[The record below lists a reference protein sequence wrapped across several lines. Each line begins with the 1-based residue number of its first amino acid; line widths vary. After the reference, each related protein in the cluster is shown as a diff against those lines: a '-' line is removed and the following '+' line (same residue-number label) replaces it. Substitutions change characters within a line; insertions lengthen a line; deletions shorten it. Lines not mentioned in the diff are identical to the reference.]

1 MTTTSPRRGM
11 ALLLVSIVIVLVA
24 LAAYGYLYHM
34 QSQYRLARY
43 QLEQTEARLAAMS
56 GIEACVSM
64 IDQTPQAREALG
76 NFGDNES
83 RFAAKAITDSTQA
96 DNEEVPWRF
105 SVVSPIA
112 RDNRSS
118 AVGTS
123 TASWKYGMENES
135 AKLHIPTLLAWD
147 SKTPGHA
154 RTALLNL
161 PGANSELVDAFLD
174 YCRDPSRSPKQLA
187 TPEQIAWAWS
197 GGDWNN
203 NYLLDPIEQQINAF
217 RGSRAT
223 TNSISGTMQRVTRN
237 NESENR
243 IVAWNQLL
251 TWESGTRNE
260 NWKGQKRIFINQQDL
275 RSLHSELL
283 SRWPEPWANFVI
295 LYRQYGSASNASKS
309 SPSQQNS
316 QGDSAIPAPDFQVP
330 PSIPINSP
338 LDLIDAQVSIPQK
351 IGEPKSIRSPF
362 LSETLQQSDYL
373 ERIIDDTTLVQQ
385 DYLEGLV
392 DINEAPLEVLLG
404 IPGMTSTI
412 AERCLSS
419 RQQTTT
425 PDRFHPGWLLKQ
437 NICDLPTLKKLLPM
451 ITCHSD
457 VYRVQV
463 IGFRDEISPLYR
475 ASVLLDG
482 RVRPAQVKHFQH
494 WQNWGRGFPINDGIG
509 SSSTTATSNVARIP

>member
-1 MTTTSPRRGM
+1 MTTSSPRRGM
-11 ALLLVSIVIVLVA
+11 ALLLVSVVIVLVA

-64 IDQTPQAREALG
+64 MDQAPEAREAFG
-76 NFGDNES
+76 NFSANES
-83 RFAAKAITDSTQA
+83 RFAAKAITVSTQA
-96 DNEEVPWRF
+96 DNEEFPWRF
-105 SVVSPIA
+105 SVVSPAA
-112 RDNRSS
+112 RDNRSTG
-118 AVGTS
+118 AGTTMS
-123 TASWKYGMENES
+123 PWRFGMENES

-147 SKTPGHA
+147 ARTPGHA
-154 RTALLNL
+154 RKALLNL

-187 TPEQIAWAWS
+187 GPEQIAWAWS

-203 NYLLDPIEQQINAF
+203 NYLFDPIEQQINAI
-217 RGSRAT
+217 RGSRST
-223 TNSISGTMQRVTRN
+223 SSNSRSTSQIGARSNETEDRV
-237 NESENR
+237 
-243 IVAWNQLL
+243 IAWNQLL

-260 NWKGQKRIFINQQDL
+260 TWKGQKRIFINQQDL

-295 LYRQYGSASNASKS
+295 LYRQYGSASNTPKTSA
-309 SPSQQNS
+309 SQQTS
-316 QGDSAIPAPDFQVP
+316 QGDSAIPVPDFQVP
-330 PSIPINSP
+330 PSQQINSP
-338 LDLIDAQVSIPQK
+338 LDLIDARVAIPQK
-351 IGEPKSIRSPF
+351 MGVPKSIPSPF

-419 RQQTTT
+419 RQQTANT
-425 PDRFHPGWLLKQ
+425 DRFHPGWLLKQ
-437 NICDLPTLKKLLPM
+437 NICDLPTFKKLLPM
-451 ITCHSD
+451 ITCRSD

-463 IGFRDEISPLYR
+463 IGFRDEISPLFR

-509 SSSTTATSNVARIP
+509 SSSSTTTSDVARTP

>member
-1 MTTTSPRRGM
+1 MTMTSPRRGM
-11 ALLLVSIVIVLVA
+11 ALLLVSVVIVLVA

-76 NFGDNES
+76 DFGDNES
-83 RFAAKAITDSTQA
+83 RFAAKAITVSTQA
-96 DNEEVPWRF
+96 DNEEIPWRF

-123 TASWKYGMENES
+123 ISAWKYGMENES

-187 TPEQIAWAWS
+187 APEQIAWAWS

-203 NYLLDPIEQQINAF
+203 NYLLDPIEKQIDAF
-217 RGSRAT
+217 RGSRVT
-223 TNSISGTMQRVTRN
+223 TKNINGTTQKVTRN
-237 NESENR
+237 DEAENR
-243 IVAWNQLL
+243 IVAWNQML
-251 TWESGTRNE
+251 TWESGSRNE

-295 LYRQYGSASNASKS
+295 LYRQYGSASNTSKTS
-309 SPSQQNS
+309 ASQQTS
-316 QGDSAIPAPDFQVP
+316 QGDSAIPVPDFQVP
-330 PSIPINSP
+330 PSKQITSP
-338 LDLIDAQVSIPQK
+338 LDLIDARVSIPQK
-351 IGEPKSIRSPF
+351 MGEPKSIQSPF

-392 DINEAPLEVLLG
+392 DINEAPMEVLLG

-419 RQQTTT
+419 RQQTANS
-425 PDRFHPGWLLKQ
+425 DRFHPGWLLKQ
-437 NICDLPTLKKLLPM
+437 NICDLPTFKKLLPM
-451 ITCHSD
+451 ITCRND

-509 SSSTTATSNVARIP
+509 SSSTTATSDIARTP

>member
-1 MTTTSPRRGM
+1 
-11 ALLLVSIVIVLVA
+11 
-24 LAAYGYLYHM
+24 
-34 QSQYRLARY
+34 
-43 QLEQTEARLAAMS
+43 
-56 GIEACVSM
+56 
-64 IDQTPQAREALG
+64 
-76 NFGDNES
+76 
-83 RFAAKAITDSTQA
+83 
-96 DNEEVPWRF
+96 
-105 SVVSPIA
+105 
-112 RDNRSS
+112 
-118 AVGTS
+118 
-123 TASWKYGMENES
+123 
-135 AKLHIPTLLAWD
+135 
-147 SKTPGHA
+147 
-154 RTALLNL
+154 
-161 PGANSELVDAFLD
+161 
-174 YCRDPSRSPKQLA
+174 
-187 TPEQIAWAWS
+187 
-197 GGDWNN
+197 
-203 NYLLDPIEQQINAF
+203 
-217 RGSRAT
+217 
-223 TNSISGTMQRVTRN
+223 
-237 NESENR
+237 
-243 IVAWNQLL
+243 
-251 TWESGTRNE
+251 
-260 NWKGQKRIFINQQDL
+260 
-275 RSLHSELL
+275 
-283 SRWPEPWANFVI
+283 
-295 LYRQYGSASNASKS
+295 
-309 SPSQQNS
+309 
-316 QGDSAIPAPDFQVP
+316 
-330 PSIPINSP
+330 
-338 LDLIDAQVSIPQK
+338 
-351 IGEPKSIRSPF
+351 